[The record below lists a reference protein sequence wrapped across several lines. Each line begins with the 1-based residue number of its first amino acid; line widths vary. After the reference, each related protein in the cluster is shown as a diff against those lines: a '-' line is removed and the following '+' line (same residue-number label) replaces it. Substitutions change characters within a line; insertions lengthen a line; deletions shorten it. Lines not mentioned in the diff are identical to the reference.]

1 MNSKPA
7 GERPQYIAPTITEM
21 DESEVLKTFQI
32 TSAAVTWW
40 GM

>member
-1 MNSKPA
+1 MNI
-7 GERPQYIAPTITEM
+7 ETRPTYVAPKIVVM
-21 DESEVLKTFQI
+21 DEAEVLKTFQI